1 MTDALP
7 FSHFVRHLGRGPGR
21 SRHLTREEAQE
32 AMARILEGSVAPE
45 AVGAM
50 LMLMRYRTENAEEV
64 AGFIGAMRERV
75 AAWAGLPVDLDWPS
89 YASGRS
95 RGMAWFVLSALLVSR
110 AGVKVLLHGYNSHH
124 LTNPVAPGHV
134 IGALGLPVVHDPA
147 AARAA
152 LEAQGI
158 AYVPLKS
165 LERRFLQ
172 LVDLRDV
179 FGLRSPVNTCLRGL
193 NPAGAPASVQGVFHP
208 PYRDL
213 QRDAARLLGQETMI
227 VIKGGGGEV
236 ERHPGK
242 PVEVY
247 GLRGGETIDLTVP
260 PFADLPAR
268 RLAGDEDAPD
278 LARVT
283 DLWHGRAE
291 DPFAEAVVLGTAA
304 LALYT
309 AGKAADLP
317 AAEALAAGLWA
328 ARRG

>member
-1 MTDALP
+1 MTGELP

-21 SRHLTREEAQE
+21 SRHLTREEARE
-32 AMARILEGSVAPE
+32 AMRRVLEGTVAPE

-64 AGFIGAMRERV
+64 AGFIEAMRGRC
-75 AAWAGLPVDLDWPS
+75 AAWSALPVDLDWPS

-95 RGMAWFVLSALLVSR
+95 RGMAWFVLSAALVAR
-110 AGVKVLLHGYNSHH
+110 AGLRVLLHGYNSHH
-124 LTNPVAPGHV
+124 LANPVSPGHV
-134 IGALGLPVVHDPA
+134 IDALGLPVVHDPVA
-147 AARAA
+147 AAAA
-152 LEAQGI
+152 LEARGI

-165 LERRFLQ
+165 LERRFLN

-208 PYRDL
+208 PYREL
-213 QRDAARLLGQETMI
+213 QRDAAQLLGQETMI

-247 GLRGGETIDLTVP
+247 GLRGGETVDLTVP
-260 PFADLPAR
+260 PFADIPAR
-268 RLAGDEDAPD
+268 RLAADEDAPD
-278 LARVT
+278 LSRVL
-283 DLWHGRAE
+283 DLWEGRSE
-291 DPFAEAVVLGTAA
+291 DAFAEAVVLGTAA
-304 LALYT
+304 LALFT
-309 AGKAADLP
+309 AGRAPDVP
-317 AAEALAAGLWA
+317 AAEALARDLWA
-328 ARRG
+328 ARLG